1 MYFSTLLPLLT
12 LLPLITPITA
22 DSHTG
27 LHPKQRH
34 SIPPHRNLANR
45 GTIAQAVRSSNERDF
60 EDGQRKVLVR
70 RKKRSKCQAPL
81 GVNSTSLHAANQEHR
96 NSSSSSSLPSS
107 SSVVVV
113 TTESQTVASSTSDS
127 DTTTSTSAAP
137 ATSTS
142 ATSSSSGNTGGSLM
156 SRLFPMGS
164 STADWTTCPEGSNSM
179 DFTSALNP
187 LSFGKLPSISNS
199 PDGQSA
205 LVANYPAGTFKYS
218 ASTGHGYS
226 FYSEGQHD
234 NVIVSGA
241 KEVLFSYSIYFQ
253 SGFQFNKGGKL
264 PGLYGGTSLDN
275 AKSCSGGRQDGRDE
289 CFSARL
295 MWRRDGA
302 GEFYNYY
309 PQANNDNY
317 PGYCSIPPMSVCDPT
332 YGDSIARGSFTFPT
346 GEWITVA
353 QRLKLNDVGVANGEQ
368 ELFVNGVSTINLS
381 GLTISVSSDTKIYG
395 IMAQTFFGGSDA
407 SWASPI
413 DQSAWYK
420 DWSLAVLA

>member
-1 MYFSTLLPLLT
+1 M
-12 LLPLITPITA
+12 
-22 DSHTG
+22 
-27 LHPKQRH
+27 
-34 SIPPHRNLANR
+34 
-45 GTIAQAVRSSNERDF
+45 
-60 EDGQRKVLVR
+60 
-70 RKKRSKCQAPL
+70 
-81 GVNSTSLHAANQEHR
+81 
-96 NSSSSSSLPSS
+96 
-107 SSVVVV
+107 
-113 TTESQTVASSTSDS
+113 TTESQTVTSSSTEVASV
-127 DTTTSTSAAP
+127 TSTSAAA

-142 ATSSSSGNTGGSLM
+142 ASTSGGSLAGGFLE
-156 SRLFPMGS
+156 RLFPIGG
-164 STADWTTCPEGSNSM
+164 STADWTTCPEGTNAM
-179 DFTSALNP
+179 DFSSALNP
-187 LSFGKLPSISNS
+187 LSFGKLPSTSNA

-218 ASTGHGYS
+218 ASTGHGFS
-226 FYSEGQHD
+226 FYSQGQHD

-253 SGFQFNKGGKL
+253 SGFQFVKGGKL

-317 PGYCSIPPMSVCDPT
+317 PGYCSIPPMSVCDAT

-346 GEWITVA
+346 GEWIIVS

-395 IMAQTFFGGSDA
+395 IMAQTFFGGSDS

-420 DWSLAVLA
+420 DWSLAILA